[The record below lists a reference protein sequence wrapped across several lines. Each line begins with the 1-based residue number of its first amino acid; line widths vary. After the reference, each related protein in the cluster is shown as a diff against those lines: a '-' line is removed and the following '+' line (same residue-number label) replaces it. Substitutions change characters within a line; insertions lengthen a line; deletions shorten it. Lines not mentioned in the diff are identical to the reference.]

1 VRLVCAPYHA
11 HYHLQ
16 NTSHA
21 HKHNGGLSTRERE
34 GEKRKTAKKGD
45 RISSQQPALPLPHW
59 PFLGP
64 PTDPG
69 RHIRRQPC
77 SAGPSQRGRVIVNRQ
92 QQQQQQQQQH
102 SSRQHFVDTRTHTR
116 PKTDAHIAGFAPAA
130 DSPFLSFFQSH
141 FYFHQSDSGSNPSL
155 QKSTD
160 IPRYESTNHCS
171 VVSAKQSSYPG
182 QLQLEAPE
190 KPGDGRTDG
199 SQRDAG
205 RLRPKPPRPA
215 ARKEDRQL
223 DGRLPLLFD
232 LNWLALGGKHG
243 A

>member
-1 VRLVCAPYHA
+1 VQVRHNAAESSSTGSSSSSSIPPDNTLSIRA
-11 HYHLQ
+11 HTHGRKPTRILLDLHQLQ
-16 NTSHA
+16 T
-21 HKHNGGLSTRERE
+21 L
-34 GEKRKTAKKGD
+34 
-45 RISSQQPALPLPHW
+45 LFY
-59 PFLGP
+59 PF
-64 PTDPG
+64 
-69 RHIRRQPC
+69 
-77 SAGPSQRGRVIVNRQ
+77 
-92 QQQQQQQQQH
+92 
-102 SSRQHFVDTRTHTR
+102 
-116 PKTDAHIAGFAPAA
+116 
-130 DSPFLSFFQSH
+130 
-141 FYFHQSDSGSNPSL
+141 SNPIFIFINPTAAATPPL

-215 ARKEDRQL
+215 ASKEDRQL